1 MKISLAPVMMTV
13 MIAAPSVWAADF
25 VPLDAKPGQWEVT
38 VTMQMPAMAQQARQ
52 MPQLT
57 PEQMAKIP
65 PAQRAQIEAMMSG
78 KPMTNVSKSCVEKQD
93 MTHLPTGMNQQNC
106 TNTIVSSTSSKLV
119 MTQVCDRNGVKSN
132 ATVTVEAV
140 NSETMKFNV
149 VAEGMAADGKGGT
162 ANMQGTSKWIGPVC
176 TEGATKK

>member
-1 MKISLAPVMMTV
+1 MKISLAL
-13 MIAAPSVWAADF
+13 ILFAAPAVRAADF
-25 VPLDAKPGQWEVT
+25 VPLDAKPGQWEAT
-38 VTMQMPAMAQQARQ
+38 VTIQMSGMPQARQ

-65 PAQRAQIEAMMSG
+65 PAQRAQLEAMMAG

-93 MTHLPTGMNQQNC
+93 MTHLPTGMDQQNC

-119 MTQVCDRNGVKSN
+119 LKQVCDRNGLKTN

-140 NSETMKFNV
+140 NSENMKFSI
-149 VAEGMAADGKGGT
+149 VADAVGADGKGGP
-162 ANMQGTSKWIGPVC
+162 ANIQGTSRWLGPVC
-176 TEGATKK
+176 TEGANVKK